1 MTELDCEQVLEQ
13 VWNYLDGEMSEVE
26 YLEIRAHVAE
36 CEGCGDKYEFQRRL
50 LALIEAKCR
59 EGVHVPGELKQ
70 RLFRLLE
77 EPAAE

>member
-13 VWNYLDGEMSEVE
+13 VWTYLDGEMTEVE
-26 YLEIRAHVAE
+26 YLEIRAHVSE

-59 EGVHVPGELKQ
+59 EGVHVPGKLKQ

-77 EPAAE
+77 E

>member
-13 VWNYLDGEMSEVE
+13 IWTYLDGEMTEVE
-26 YLEIRAHVAE
+26 YLEIRVHVSE
-36 CEGCGDKYEFQRRL
+36 CEGCGGKYEFQRRL
-50 LALIEAKCR
+50 LALIEAKCH

-77 EPAAE
+77 D